1 MGRAALS
8 QAVDLETTPDAVAQR
23 ILQMAECGFVI
34 AGAGRPTAPN
44 PAFVIFVF
52 VLSLLVPT
60 VISTAICYSVAS
72 TDEGPARPVT

>member
-1 MGRAALS
+1 
-8 QAVDLETTPDAVAQR
+8 
-23 ILQMAECGFVI
+23 MAECGFVI